1 MSLNAIVSYDGTN
14 NDDDALMLARI
25 LGDAGASLTLAYVR
39 HSLDAGGGSTRES
52 DADMRLERGAM
63 WLGDLNLPQRVVIN
77 PSTSAGLC
85 SLAAEENAQL
95 IIFGSDYRTAPRH
108 VAPGRSTQALLE
120 GGPAA
125 LAIAPAAYHDQTD
138 LRIARIG
145 VLSGDDMA
153 AEETACGLAERLGA
167 EVTAGT
173 RGVDLLVVGSRPEAP
188 EATVMLTARAHR
200 AVEDSSAPV
209 LVLARGV
216 PLSFPALMLA

>member
-39 HSLDAGGGSTRES
+39 HNLDAAARSPRES
-52 DADMRLERGAM
+52 DAEMRLERGAT
-63 WLGDLNLPQRVVIN
+63 WLGDLDLPQRVVTN
-77 PSTSAGLC
+77 PSTSAGLR
-85 SLAAEENAQL
+85 SLASEEEAQL

-120 GGPAA
+120 GGPVA
-125 LAIAPAAYHDQTD
+125 LAIAPAAYHRQTD
-138 LRIARIG
+138 LRIARLG
-145 VLSGDDMA
+145 VLSSGDGA
-153 AEETACGLAERLGA
+153 AEQTAHALAERFDA

-173 RGVDLLVVGSRPEAP
+173 RGVDLLIVGSRPEAP

-200 AVEDSSAPV
+200 ALEDSAAPV

-216 PLSFPALMLA
+216 PLSFAALTLA